1 VIHCD
6 GRSITAQDLG
16 LIARPVSGGSVPVN
30 IPTTREELR
39 LAKQTVRQAAA
50 DELERQFVTA
60 ALERSGGNVS
70 KAARQTGLQRSNL
83 QALIKK
89 HGIRVVR

>member
-1 VIHCD
+1 
-6 GRSITAQDLG
+6 L
-16 LIARPVSGGSVPVN
+16 
-30 IPTTREELR
+30 
-39 LAKQTVRQAAA
+39 
-50 DELERQFVTA
+50 QFVIA

-89 HGIRVVR
+89 HGIRVIR